1 MQLDRLTAQT
11 DIKPFDCGDDDLNGF
26 LMNDAKAFMQKKIAN
41 TFLLTDEGKTVA
53 YFSLLTDKISKRDTP
68 NSNWR
73 KLKKIFP
80 HEKHFNSYPALK
92 IGRFAVSQDYRG
104 QNIGSEL
111 MTYIKR
117 TLHEN
122 QLYAAFRF
130 ITVDAYMSA
139 IPFYEKNDFRLLVS
153 AEENPYTRSMYF
165 DMMEMEEKPA

>member
-1 MQLDRLTAQT
+1 M
-11 DIKPFDCGDDDLNGF
+11 K
-26 LMNDAKAFMQKKIAN
+26 
-41 TFLLTDEGKTVA
+41 
-53 YFSLLTDKISKRDTP
+53 
-68 NSNWR
+68 
-73 KLKKIFP
+73 
-80 HEKHFNSYPALK
+80 
-92 IGRFAVSQDYRG
+92 G

-153 AEENPYTRSMYF
+153 AEENP
-165 DMMEMEEKPA
+165 

>member
-1 MQLDRLTAQT
+1 MRLRLGTGYT
-11 DIKPFDCGDDDLNGF
+11 SRRFN
-26 LMNDAKAFMQKKIAN
+26 NR
-41 TFLLTDEGKTVA
+41 
-53 YFSLLTDKISKRDTP
+53 KR
-68 NSNWR
+68 
-73 KLKKIFP
+73 LK
-80 HEKHFNSYPALK
+80 SYPAAK
-92 IGRFAVSQDYRG
+92 IGRLGVNASMKG

-153 AEENPYTRSMYF
+153 AEENP
-165 DMMEMEEKPA
+165 

>member
-1 MQLDRLTAQT
+1 MGTSLSITICPYFRILFSE
-11 DIKPFDCGDDDLNGF
+11 KY
-26 LMNDAKAFMQKKIAN
+26 
-41 TFLLTDEGKTVA
+41 LLL
-53 YFSLLTDKISKRDTP
+53 FSETETQDKERQ
-68 NSNWR
+68 NS
-73 KLKKIFP
+73 
-80 HEKHFNSYPALK
+80 A
-92 IGRFAVSQDYRG
+92 

-153 AEENPYTRSMYF
+153 SEENP
-165 DMMEMEEKPA
+165 